1 MEAVMLGML
10 VMRMQLV
17 IFLVFLSTL
26 AGWANAAGN
35 CGAEI
40 NADTF
45 TTDIGPRHHPVG
57 RPLPRSA
64 QFKQPTYCGDGVW
77 FFDLNHNGS
86 PEPGEPKLFGPQRVI
101 GCSTCHADSP
111 EPKTE
116 AAANVFLRQDVS
128 VLCLICHNL

>member
-1 MEAVMLGML
+1 MK
-10 VMRMQLV
+10 RV

-26 AGWANAAGN
+26 AGGANAAEN
-35 CGAEI
+35 CGAET

>member
-1 MEAVMLGML
+1 MEVVMFG
-10 VMRMQLV
+10 MRMQFFVL
-17 IFLVFLSTL
+17 LGCLSTL
-26 AGWANAAGN
+26 PSVAQAAAN
-35 CGAEI
+35 CGAEV

-86 PEPGEPKLFGPQRVI
+86 PEPGEPKLFGAQRVI

-111 EPKTE
+111 DSNTE
-116 AAANVFLRQDVS
+116 AASNVFLRQDVS
-128 VLCLICHNL
+128 RLCLICHNL

>member
-1 MEAVMLGML
+1 MLGMQ
-10 VMRMQLV
+10 MQRV
-17 IFLVFLSTL
+17 IFLVFLSSL
-26 AGWANAAGN
+26 AGWVNAAGN
-35 CGAEI
+35 CGAEM

-86 PEPGEPKLFGPQRVI
+86 PEPGEPKLFGAQRVI

-111 EPKTE
+111 DTKTE

>member
-1 MEAVMLGML
+1 MLGI
-10 VMRMQLV
+10 RMQLV
-17 IFLVFLSTL
+17 ISLGFLSTL
-26 AGWANAAGN
+26 ASLAQAAGN
-35 CGAEI
+35 CGAEV
-40 NADTF
+40 NSDTF

-57 RPLPRSA
+57 RSLPRGA

-111 EPKTE
+111 DAKTE
-116 AAANVFLRQDVS
+116 AAANIFLRQDVS